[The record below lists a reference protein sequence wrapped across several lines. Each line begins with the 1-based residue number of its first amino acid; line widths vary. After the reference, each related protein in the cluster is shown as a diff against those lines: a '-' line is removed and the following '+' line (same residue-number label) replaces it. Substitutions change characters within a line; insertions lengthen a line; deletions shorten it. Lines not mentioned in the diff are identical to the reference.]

1 MGLSDSVV
9 ENIHR
14 QRACCRGHLCRRRL
28 GGDSVNRE
36 AHQESSVSLSQA
48 EKLENRQSVVYT
60 VNIRLNQ
67 QRSGRLP
74 LERKEKTE

>member
-14 QRACCRGHLCRRRL
+14 QR
-28 GGDSVNRE
+28 